1 MAPQAKPPVCKILN
15 YGKYRFEQIKR
26 EKEAKKKQK
35 VIDIKEVRLSP
46 NIEEH
51 DLQTKLKNAVKF
63 LKNGDKVKV
72 SVRFRGRELSRT
84 EIGREVLDDFTKGI
98 AEVGDVEKP
107 PKMEGRSM
115 VMFLMPKH

>member
-1 MAPQAKPPVCKILN
+1 M
-15 YGKYRFEQIKR
+15 
-26 EKEAKKKQK
+26 
-35 VIDIKEVRLSP
+35 
-46 NIEEH
+46 
-51 DLQTKLKNAVKF
+51 QTKLKNAVKF

-84 EIGREVLDDFTKGI
+84 EIGREVLDDFTKGL

>member
-1 MAPQAKPPVCKILN
+1 M
-15 YGKYRFEQIKR
+15 
-26 EKEAKKKQK
+26 
-35 VIDIKEVRLSP
+35 
-46 NIEEH
+46 
-51 DLQTKLKNAVKF
+51 QTKLKNAVKF